1 MRKNSRSSKED
12 KSYYIYYIL
21 LENKK
26 FYVTNYNTKLVTID
40 DIKKTSALSGPD
52 WLVRNRPLSIIKIIE
67 NNPIFS
73 MEDYVINYMCIEGI
87 QNVRGSVYRY
97 TEISPETEI
106 IILTKMNKLYIPINC
121 GDYVEESDSE
131 SGSGSEFS
139 EKKWS
144 GFFSRAYRWF
154 CFKKINN
161 NESKVSLID

>member
-121 GDYVEESDSE
+121 GDYVEESDS
-131 SGSGSEFS
+131 GSDSEFS
-139 EKKWS
+139 EKKRS
-144 GFFSRAYRWF
+144 GFFARAYRWF
-154 CFKKINN
+154 CFKKISNN
-161 NESKVSLID
+161 DSKVSLID